1 MLRALRLCCFNR
13 FGSVEYLW
21 KAVWSDTAR
30 LRRSDSARKLKGTEN

>member
-21 KAVWSDTAR
+21 KAVWSDTATP
-30 LRRSDSARKLKGTEN
+30 SNGPAKLE